1 MVTQRDVARL
11 AGVSVRTVSNVVNNF
26 AYVSEETR
34 AQVQRALEELD
45 YRPNLAARSLNRG
58 RSNLLALVLPLDVP
72 YFTEL
77 AAHVVDQ
84 AEERGYTVLI
94 DRTEGVAERE
104 RQIIMRRDR
113 SAIFDGFIL
122 SPLGLT
128 EDELRR
134 WVGKCPVVMLGEMQV
149 EGVDHVA
156 IDDTAA
162 ARCATAHLISLGRT
176 RIAAIGVPH
185 RPLAEAAEVASVA
198 RWETSAHRS
207 AGYGQA
213 LAEAGLPVRPELAVP
228 VRRYQREDGRRAM
241 ERLLDLAEPP
251 DAVFC
256 YNDLL
261 AVGAVRAVLS
271 RGLRVPQDV
280 AVVGFDGIEE
290 GRFANPALTTI
301 APDKARIAELAV
313 ARLLERVEGDQSPP
327 AQMEAPW
334 SLVVDASST
343 GVPGQAAPEVRG

>member
-1 MVTQRDVARL
+1 VVTQRDVARR

-26 AYVSEETR
+26 AYVAEETR
-34 AQVQRALEELD
+34 AQVQQALDELD

-77 AAHVVDQ
+77 AAHVVDH

-104 RQIIMRRDR
+104 RQIVMRRDR
-113 SAIFDGFIL
+113 SALFDGFIF

-128 EDELRR
+128 ENELRD
-134 WVGKCPVVMLGEMQV
+134 WAGKCPAVTLGEVRV

-162 ARCATAHLISLGRT
+162 ARAATAHLASLGRT
-176 RIAAIGVPH
+176 RIAAIGVVENP
-185 RPLAEAAEVASVA
+185 RGNTA
-198 RWETSAHRS
+198 AHRS
-207 AGYGQA
+207 AGYRQA
-213 LAEAGLPVRPELAVP
+213 LEEAGLPPRPELAVP
-228 VRRYQREDGRRAM
+228 VRRYQRQDGRMAM
-241 ERLLDLAEPP
+241 DRLLDLAEPP

-261 AVGAVRAVLS
+261 ALGAMRAVLA
-271 RGLRVPQDV
+271 RGLRVPGDV
-280 AVVGFDGIEE
+280 AVVGFDYIDE
-290 GRFANPALTTI
+290 GRFATPPLTTI
-301 APDKARIAELAV
+301 APDKERIAELAV
-313 ARLLERVEGDQSPP
+313 TRLLARIEGDKSP
-327 AQMEAPW
+327 AVQLEAPW
-334 SLVVDASST
+334 RLMVDESTT
-343 GVPGQAAPEVRG
+343 GVDGAGG

>member
-1 MVTQRDVARL
+1 MVTQRDVARR

-34 AQVQRALEELD
+34 AQVQRALDELD

-84 AEERGYTVLI
+84 AEERGYTVLL
-94 DRTEGVAERE
+94 DRTEGSAERE
-104 RQIIMRRDR
+104 RQILMRRDR
-113 SAIFDGFIL
+113 SALFDGFIF

-128 EDELRR
+128 EDELRS
-134 WVGKCPVVMLGEMQV
+134 WAGDCPAVMLGEVQV

-162 ARCATAHLISLGRT
+162 AKAATEHLISLGRT

-185 RPLAEAAEVASVA
+185 RPKASAGRPA
-198 RWETSAHRS
+198 RATAAHRS
-207 AGYGQA
+207 AGYEQA
-213 LAEAGLPVRPELAVP
+213 LTEAGLPIRPELTVR
-228 VRRYQREDGRRAM
+228 VRRYQRQDGRDAM

-261 AVGAVRAVLS
+261 ALGAMRAVLA

-280 AVVGFDGIEE
+280 AVAGFDGIDE
-290 GRFANPALTTI
+290 GRFATPPLTTVV
-301 APDKARIAELAV
+301 PDKARIAELAV
-313 ARLLERVEGDQSPP
+313 TRLLERVEGDKSP
-327 AQMEAPW
+327 AVQLEAPW
-334 SLVVDASST
+334 RLMIDEST
-343 GVPGQAAPEVRG
+343 AGVPEAGE

>member
-1 MVTQRDVARL
+1 MTQRDVARR

-34 AQVQRALEELD
+34 AVVQQALEELD
-45 YRPNLAARSLNRG
+45 YRPNVAARSLNRG

-77 AAHVVDQ
+77 AAHVVDR

-94 DRTEGVAERE
+94 DRTEGTAERE
-104 RQIIMRRDR
+104 RRILMRRDR
-113 SAIFDGFIL
+113 SALFDGFIF
-122 SPLGLT
+122 SPLGLPA
-128 EDELRR
+128 DELRNWAGR
-134 WVGKCPVVMLGEMQV
+134 CPAVTLGEIQV

-162 ARCATAHLISLGRT
+162 ARAATAHLASLGRT
-176 RIAAIGVPH
+176 RIAAIGVVE
-185 RPLAEAAEVASVA
+185 RPSGNTA
-198 RWETSAHRS
+198 AHRS
-207 AGYGQA
+207 AGYRQG
-213 LAEAGLPVRPELAVP
+213 LEEAGLPFRPELAVP

-241 ERLLDLAEPP
+241 ERLLDLPEPP

-261 AVGAVRAVLS
+261 ALGAMKGALS

-280 AVVGFDGIEE
+280 AIAGFDGLEE
-290 GRFANPALTTI
+290 GRYATPALTTI
-301 APDKARIAELAV
+301 VSDKQRIAELAV
-313 ARLLERVEGDQSPP
+313 DRLLERIEGDQSEPV
-327 AQMEAPW
+327 QLEAPW
-334 SLVVDASST
+334 RLLVDESTT
-343 GVPGQAAPEVRG
+343 GVQAEVRE

>member
-1 MVTQRDVARL
+1 MTQRDVARL

-26 AYVSEETR
+26 AYVAPETR
-34 AQVQRALEELD
+34 AQVQRVLDELD

-104 RQIIMRRDR
+104 RQIVMRRDR
-113 SAIFDGFIL
+113 SALFDGFIF
-122 SPLGLT
+122 SPLGLDA
-128 EDELRR
+128 DELRR
-134 WVGKCPVVMLGEMQV
+134 WAGNCPAVMLGEMRV
-149 EGVDHVA
+149 DGVDHVA

-162 ARCATAHLISLGRT
+162 ARAATEHLISLGRT
-176 RIAAIGVPH
+176 RIAAMGVPH
-185 RPLAEAAEVASVA
+185 VKRQQPGRPA
-198 RWETSAHRS
+198 RATAAHRS
-207 AGYGQA
+207 AGYEQA
-213 LAEAGLPVRPELAVP
+213 LAEAGLTVRPEYSAM
-228 VRRYQREDGRRAM
+228 VRRYQRQDGRDAM
-241 ERLLDLAEPP
+241 EALLDLPEPP

-290 GRFANPALTTI
+290 GRFVTPPLTTV
-301 APDKARIAELAV
+301 APDKERIAELAV
-313 ARLLERVEGDQSPP
+313 SRLLARVEGDQSPP
-327 AQMEAPW
+327 VQLEAPW
-334 SLVVDASST
+334 RLVVAEST
-343 GVPGQAAPEVRG
+343 TGMG

>member
-34 AQVQRALEELD
+34 AQVQRALDELG
-45 YRPNLAARSLNRG
+45 YRPNVAARSLNRG

-104 RQIIMRRDR
+104 RQIVMRRDR
-113 SAIFDGFIL
+113 SALFDGFIF
-122 SPLGLT
+122 SPLGLSP
-128 EDELRR
+128 DELRDWAGR
-134 WVGKCPVVMLGEMQV
+134 CPAVTLGEV
-149 EGVDHVA
+149 RVKGVDHVA

-162 ARCATAHLISLGRT
+162 ARSATAHLASLGRT
-176 RIAAIGVPH
+176 RIAAIGLVD
-185 RPLAEAAEVASVA
+185 RPVGNTA
-198 RWETSAHRS
+198 AHRS
-207 AGYGQA
+207 VGYRQA
-213 LAEAGLPVRPELAVP
+213 LEEAGLPLRAELTVP
-228 VRRYQREDGRRAM
+228 VLRYQRQDGLLAM
-241 ERLLDLAEPP
+241 ERLLDLPEPP

-261 AVGAVRAVLS
+261 ALGAMRAILA
-271 RGLRVPQDV
+271 RGLRVPQDIAV
-280 AVVGFDGIEE
+280 AGFDGIEE
-290 GRFANPALTTI
+290 GRFATPPLTTVV
-301 APDKARIAELAV
+301 PDKEKIAELAV
-313 ARLLERVEGDQSPP
+313 RRLLERVEGDGSAPVQL
-327 AQMEAPW
+327 EAPW
-334 SLVVDASST
+334 RLMVDEST
-343 GVPGQAAPEVRG
+343 TGARG

>member
-1 MVTQRDVARL
+1 MTQRDVARR

-34 AQVQRALEELD
+34 AQVQQALDELD

-58 RSNLLALVLPLDVP
+58 RSSLLALVLPLDVP

-77 AAHVVDQ
+77 AAHVVDR

-104 RQIIMRRDR
+104 RQIVMRRDR
-113 SAIFDGFIL
+113 SALFDGFIF

-128 EDELRR
+128 KDELRD
-134 WVGKCPVVMLGEMQV
+134 WAGKCPSVTLGEVSV

-162 ARCATAHLISLGRT
+162 ARAATAHLAALGRT
-176 RIAAIGVPH
+176 RIAAIGAVEKP
-185 RPLAEAAEVASVA
+185 RGNTA
-198 RWETSAHRS
+198 AHRS
-207 AGYGQA
+207 AGYWQA
-213 LAEAGLPVRPELAVP
+213 LEEAGLPLRPELTVP
-228 VRRYQREDGRRAM
+228 VRRYQRQDGRQAM
-241 ERLLDLAEPP
+241 DRLLDLAEPP

-261 AVGAVRAVLS
+261 ALGAMRAVLA
-271 RGLRVPQDV
+271 RGLRVPEDV
-280 AVVGFDGIEE
+280 AVAGFDAIDE
-290 GRFANPALTTI
+290 GRFATPPLTSI
-301 APDKARIAELAV
+301 APDKERIAELAV
-313 ARLLERVEGDQSPP
+313 TRLLARIEGDKSP
-327 AQMEAPW
+327 AVHLEAPW
-334 SLVVDASST
+334 RLMVDQSTT
-343 GVPGQAAPEVRG
+343 GVAGASG

>member
-1 MVTQRDVARL
+1 MVTQRDVARR

-26 AYVSEETR
+26 AYVAEETR
-34 AQVQRALEELD
+34 AQVQQALDELD
-45 YRPNLAARSLNRG
+45 YRPNIAARSLNRG

-77 AAHVVDQ
+77 AAHVVDR

-94 DRTEGVAERE
+94 DRTEGAAERE
-104 RQIIMRRDR
+104 RQIVMRRDR
-113 SAIFDGFIL
+113 SALFDGFIF

-128 EDELRR
+128 EDELRN
-134 WVGKCPVVMLGEMQV
+134 WAGNCPTVMLGEMRV
-149 EGVDHVA
+149 DGVDHVA

-162 ARCATAHLISLGRT
+162 AKAATEHLISLGRT

-185 RPLAEAAEVASVA
+185 VPKKSSSRPA
-198 RWETSAHRS
+198 RQTAAHRS
-207 AGYGQA
+207 AGYEEA
-213 LAEAGLPVRPELAVP
+213 LTEAGLPILPDLAVP
-228 VRRYQREDGRRAM
+228 VRRYQRQDGRLAM

-261 AVGAVRAVLS
+261 ALGAMRAVLA

-280 AVVGFDGIEE
+280 AIVGFDGIDE
-290 GRFANPALTTI
+290 GRFATPPLTTI
-301 APDKARIAELAV
+301 VPDKERIAELAV
-313 ARLLERVEGDQSPP
+313 TRLLERVEGDKSP
-327 AQMEAPW
+327 AVQLEAPW
-334 SLVVDASST
+334 RLMVDESTT
-343 GVPGQAAPEVRG
+343 GVAGAGG

>member
-1 MVTQRDVARL
+1 MARR

-34 AQVQRALEELD
+34 AQVQQALDELD

-104 RQIIMRRDR
+104 RQILMRRDR
-113 SAIFDGFIL
+113 SALFDGFIF
-122 SPLGLT
+122 SPLGLP

-134 WVGKCPVVMLGEMQV
+134 WVGDCPAVMLGEMRV
-149 EGVDHVA
+149 DGVDHVA

-162 ARCATAHLISLGRT
+162 ARAATEHLISLGRT
-176 RIAAIGVPH
+176 RIAAMGVPH
-185 RPLAEAAEVASVA
+185 VKRQQPGRPA
-198 RWETSAHRS
+198 RATAAHRS
-207 AGYGQA
+207 AGYEQA
-213 LAEAGLPVRPELAVP
+213 LAEAGLPVRPEYAATVQ
-228 VRRYQREDGRRAM
+228 RYQREDGRRAM
-241 ERLLDLAEPP
+241 EALLDLPEPP

-261 AVGAVRAVLS
+261 AIGAVRAVLS

-280 AVVGFDGIEE
+280 AIVGFDGIEE
-290 GRFANPALTTI
+290 GRFVTPPLTTV
-301 APDKARIAELAV
+301 APDKERIAELAV
-313 ARLLERVEGDQSPP
+313 TRLLARIEGDQEP
-327 AQMEAPW
+327 AAELEAPW
-334 SLVVDASST
+334 HLVIDASTTGAST
-343 GVPGQAAPEVRG
+343 

>member
-26 AYVSEETR
+26 AYVAPETR
-34 AQVQRALEELD
+34 AVVQRALDELD
-45 YRPNLAARSLNRG
+45 YRPNIAARSLNRG

-77 AAHVVDQ
+77 AGHVVDQ

-104 RQIIMRRDR
+104 RQIMMRRDR
-113 SAIFDGFIL
+113 SALFDGFIF

-134 WVGKCPVVMLGEMQV
+134 WVGNCPAVMLGEMRV
-149 EGVDHVA
+149 AGVDHVA

-162 ARCATAHLISLGRT
+162 ARAATAHLISLGRT

-185 RPLAEAAEVASVA
+185 VKPEKSGERPA
-198 RWETSAHRS
+198 RRTAAHRS
-207 AGYGQA
+207 AGYEEA
-213 LAEAGLPVRPELAVP
+213 LTEAGLPVLPELAVP
-228 VRRYQREDGRRAM
+228 VQRYQRHDGRLAM
-241 ERLLDLAEPP
+241 ERLLDLPEPP

-261 AVGAVRAVLS
+261 ALGAMRAVLA

-280 AVVGFDGIEE
+280 AVVGFDGIDE
-290 GRFANPALTTI
+290 GRYATPPLTTV

-313 ARLLERVEGDQSPP
+313 TRLLERVEGDQEPP
-327 AQMEAPW
+327 AHLEAPW
-334 SLVVDASST
+334 RLLVDESTT
-343 GVPGQAAPEVRG
+343 GVPGESG

>member
-34 AQVQRALEELD
+34 AQVQRALDELD
-45 YRPNLAARSLNRG
+45 YRPNVAARSLNRG

-77 AAHVVDQ
+77 AAHVVDR

-104 RQIIMRRDR
+104 RQIVMRRDR
-113 SAIFDGFIL
+113 SALFDGFIF

-128 EDELRR
+128 EDELRS
-134 WVGKCPVVMLGEMQV
+134 WAGNCPTVMLGEMRV
-149 EGVDHVA
+149 EGMDHVA

-162 ARCATAHLISLGRT
+162 ARSATAHLISLGRT

-185 RPLAEAAEVASVA
+185 LPRSETAAA
-198 RWETSAHRS
+198 RRQTSAHRTD
-207 AGYGQA
+207 GYEQG
-213 LAEAGLPVRPELAVP
+213 LAEAGLPLRPELTVR

-241 ERLLDLAEPP
+241 DQLLDLAEPP

-261 AVGAVRAVLS
+261 AIGAVRAVVS
-271 RGLRVPQDV
+271 RGLRVPEDV

-301 APDKARIAELAV
+301 APDKKRIAELAV
-313 ARLLERVEGDQSPP
+313 TRLLARVEGDQGPP
-327 AQMEAPW
+327 VHLEAPW
-334 SLVVDASST
+334 RLVVDQST
-343 GVPGQAAPEVRG
+343 TGGTGQSAPETRG

>member
-1 MVTQRDVARL
+1 MTQRDVARR

-34 AQVQRALEELD
+34 AQVQQALDELD

-77 AAHVVDQ
+77 AAHVVDR

-104 RQIIMRRDR
+104 RQIVMRRDR
-113 SAIFDGFIL
+113 SALFDGFIF

-128 EDELRR
+128 KDELRD
-134 WVGKCPVVMLGEMQV
+134 WAGKCPAVTLGEVSV

-162 ARCATAHLISLGRT
+162 ARAATAHLASLGRT
-176 RIAAIGVPH
+176 RIAAIGVVEKPH
-185 RPLAEAAEVASVA
+185 GN
-198 RWETSAHRS
+198 TSAHRS
-207 AGYGQA
+207 AGYRQA
-213 LAEAGLPVRPELAVP
+213 LEEAGLPLRPELAVP
-228 VRRYQREDGRRAM
+228 VRRYQRQDGRQAM
-241 ERLLDLAEPP
+241 DRLLDLAEPP

-256 YNDLL
+256 FNDLL
-261 AVGAVRAVLS
+261 ALGAMRAVLA
-271 RGLRVPQDV
+271 RGLRVPEDV
-280 AVVGFDGIEE
+280 AVVGFDAIDE
-290 GRFANPALTTI
+290 GRFATPPLTTV
-301 APDKARIAELAV
+301 APDKERIADLAVTRLLARI
-313 ARLLERVEGDQSPP
+313 EGDKSP
-327 AQMEAPW
+327 AVQLEAPW
-334 SLVVDASST
+334 RLMVDQSTT
-343 GVPGQAAPEVRG
+343 GVAGAGG

>member
-34 AQVQRALEELD
+34 AQVQRALDELD
-45 YRPNLAARSLNRG
+45 YRPNVAARSLNRG

-77 AAHVVDQ
+77 AAHVVDR

-104 RQIIMRRDR
+104 RQIVMRRDR
-113 SAIFDGFIL
+113 SALFDGFIF

-128 EDELRR
+128 EDELRSWGGR
-134 WVGKCPVVMLGEMQV
+134 CPAVMLGEMRV
-149 EGVDHVA
+149 DGVDHVA

-162 ARCATAHLISLGRT
+162 ARAATAHLISLGRT

-185 RPLAEAAEVASVA
+185 LPRTETTAAPN
-198 RWETSAHRS
+198 RLRRETSAHRS
-207 AGYGQA
+207 AGYAQA
-213 LAEAGLPVRPELAVP
+213 LAEAGLPIRPELTVK
-228 VRRYQREDGRRAM
+228 VRRYQRDDGRRAM
-241 ERLLDLAEPP
+241 DHLLALAEPP

-261 AVGAVRAVLS
+261 AIGAVRAVLS
-271 RGLRVPQDV
+271 RGLRVPEDV
-280 AVVGFDGIEE
+280 AVVGFDGIDE
-290 GRFANPALTTI
+290 GRFATPALTTI
-301 APDKARIAELAV
+301 APDKERIAELAV
-313 ARLLERVEGDQSPP
+313 TRLLERVAGDPSPP
-327 AQMEAPW
+327 VQLEAPW
-334 SLVVDASST
+334 RLVVGEST
-343 GVPGQAAPEVRG
+343 TGIPGRAAPEGRG

>member
-84 AEERGYTVLI
+84 AEERGYTVLL

-104 RQIIMRRDR
+104 RQIMMRRDR
-113 SAIFDGFIL
+113 SALFDGIIF

-134 WVGKCPVVMLGEMQV
+134 WAGNCPAVMLGEIRV
-149 EGVDHVA
+149 EGFDHVA

-162 ARCATAHLISLGRT
+162 ARAATAHLVALGRT
-176 RIAAIGVPH
+176 RIAAIGHVE
-185 RPLAEAAEVASVA
+185 RPVGNTA
-198 RWETSAHRS
+198 AHRS
-207 AGYGQA
+207 AGYRQA
-213 LAEAGLPVRPELAVP
+213 LEEAGLPEIPAT
-228 VRRYQREDGRRAM
+228 VRRYQRQDGREAM

-261 AVGAVRAVLS
+261 AIGAVRAVLS

-290 GRFANPALTTI
+290 GRFVTPPLTTVV
-301 APDKARIAELAV
+301 PDKKKIAELAV
-313 ARLLERVEGDQSPP
+313 TRLLQRVEGGQEP
-327 AQMEAPW
+327 AAELEAPW
-334 SLVVDASST
+334 RLMVDQSTT
-343 GVPGQAAPEVRG
+343 GVAGAGA